1 MGIRDSVRLKRLEAL
16 EAEFRE
22 LLIPC
27 LRQCVAGRWGI
38 FGTCDSLG
46 ADKRYWSWPE
56 ADHLRELANSIREIR
71 SDAGETNALCDE
83 FLRLCKLHRANDP
96 GEPKAAK
103 AFLQSLGIPVQ
114 EEEV

>member
-1 MGIRDSVRLKRLEAL
+1 MGRREIIRLTQLEVL

-38 FGTCDSLG
+38 FGTYDSLG
-46 ADKRYWSWPE
+46 ADRRYWNWPE
-56 ADHLRELANSIREIR
+56 ADRLRELANLIREIR
-71 SDAGETNALCDE
+71 SDSGERNALCDE
-83 FLRLCKLHRANDP
+83 FLRLCKLHQANDP

-103 AFLQSLGIPVQ
+103 AFLQSLGVPVQ
-114 EEEV
+114 ERGE